1 MKVSTGDM
9 IRYESKYRWYDMK
22 VSTGDMI
29 STCNMIWKRIQVIW
43 YESKYRWYDMKVS
56 TGDMIRY

>member
-1 MKVSTGDM
+1 MKVSIGDM
-9 IRYESKYRWYDMK
+9 
-22 VSTGDMI
+22 
-29 STCNMIWKRIQVIW
+29 IW